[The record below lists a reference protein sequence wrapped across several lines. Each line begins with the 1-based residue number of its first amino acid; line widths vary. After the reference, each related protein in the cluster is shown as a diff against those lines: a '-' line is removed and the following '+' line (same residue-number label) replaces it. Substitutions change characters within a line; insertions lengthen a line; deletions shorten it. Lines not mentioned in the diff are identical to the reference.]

1 MRETLVKSE
10 EFKHSP
16 LGKIPEDWDVV
27 TVESIAADKPY
38 AVVDGPF
45 GSNLKTEHYR
55 EYGIPVIQSGF
66 VTSGVFLAE
75 SYVYVDRT
83 LFQAQKRS
91 AVEPGDIVM
100 AKIGAQCGTS
110 AILPANH
117 PVGILAGNSLKIST
131 NPDKCRAA
139 YLLRILHYYYD
150 TGQIDLIKTETAQPA
165 ISLKNLRALKIP
177 LPLWVKEQDA
187 ITSILDALDETIAHT
202 SSLIAKLK
210 QMKAGLLH
218 DLLTRGLDEN
228 GELRDAIG
236 HPEQFKDSPLGQIPK
251 DWEVYPL
258 KECVCRD
265 AQITYG
271 IVQAGSHVEGGVPY
285 IRTGDM
291 AGDRLSIKGLLRT
304 SPQIAASYHRSK
316 VRTGEIVCA
325 IRATVGKVLEVP
337 PELDGANLTQGT
349 ARIAPREDI
358 NNHFLLWALRST
370 YVQRQFGLAV
380 KGTTFSEITLENL
393 RQIKVALPSH
403 REEQD
408 KIAEILDSHDTRTRA
423 EEVYRDKL
431 KLQKQGLMHD
441 LLTGKVRVKD
451 ADKLTSASDTV

>member
-1 MRETLVKSE
+1 MGWGMRETLVKTE
-10 EFKHSP
+10 EFKDSP
-16 LGKIPEDWDVV
+16 VGRIPKDWDVKPLSELADV
-27 TVESIAADKPY
+27 DRGKFTHRPRNDPRFYGGSYPFIQTGDIANSSGGILSTYSQTLNERGITVSREFPVGTIAITIAANIADTAILGIPMFFPDSVVG
-38 AVVDGPF
+38 AVVKKPNSIRYVELCIRRAKQRLDARAPQ
-45 GSNLKTEHYR
+45 SAQKNINLEDLR
-55 EYGIPVIQSGF
+55 PLLIPVPCPEEQHKI
-66 VTSGVFLAE
+66 AE
-75 SYVYVDRT
+75 V
-83 LFQAQKRS
+83 
-91 AVEPGDIVM
+91 I
-100 AKIGAQCGTS
+100 
-110 AILPANH
+110 
-117 PVGILAGNSLKIST
+117 
-131 NPDKCRAA
+131 
-139 YLLRILHYYYD
+139 D
-150 TGQIDLIKTETAQPA
+150 TIEEA
-165 ISLKNLRALKIP
+165 
-177 LPLWVKEQDA
+177 
-187 ITSILDALDETIAHT
+187 IAHT

-228 GELRDAIG
+228 GELRDAIA
-236 HPEQFKDSPLGQIPK
+236 HPEQFKPSPLGRIPK
-251 DWEVYPL
+251 DWGVYPL
-258 KECVCRD
+258 KECVYRD

-291 AGDRLSIKGLLRT
+291 ARDRLSIEGLLRT

-358 NNHFLLWALRST
+358 NNHFLLWALRSS
-370 YVQRQFGLAV
+370 YAQRQFDLAV

-393 RQIKVALPSH
+393 RDIKVALPSH

-408 KIAEILDSHDTRTRA
+408 KIAEILDSHDTRIRA

-441 LLTGKVRVKD
+441 LLTGKVRVKN
-451 ADKLTSASDTV
+451 A

>member
-1 MRETLVKSE
+1 MREALVKAE
-10 EFKHSP
+10 EFSDSS
-16 LGKIPEDWDVV
+16 LGKIPKDWDVV
-27 TVESIAADKPY
+27 TVESIAADKPHS
-38 AVVDGPF
+38 VVDGPF

-75 SYVYVDRT
+75 SYVYVDRA

-177 LPLWVKEQDA
+177 LPLCVKEQDA
-187 ITSILDALDETIAHT
+187 ITSILDALDEAIAQT

-228 GELRDAIG
+228 GELRNAIA
-236 HPEQFKDSPLGQIPK
+236 HPEHFKDSPLGGIPK
-251 DWEVYPL
+251 DWEVVTVADIATDVTDGDHHTPERSDSGVFLLSARNVLNGYLALEDVDFVPEHEYQRMIRRCNPEPGDIL
-258 KECVCRD
+258 ISCSGTIGRVCEVPVNFRCVLVRSAALVKLERTRCQSRFIEAVLQSD
-265 AQITYG
+265 
-271 IVQAGSHVEGGVPY
+271 IVQNQILMEQLQAAQPNLFQGSINRLRFALPPLNEQERISEIIDTHNNR
-285 IRTGDM
+285 IRT
-291 AGDRLSIKGLLRT
+291 
-304 SPQIAASYHRSK
+304 
-316 VRTGEIVCA
+316 
-325 IRATVGKVLEVP
+325 
-337 PELDGANLTQGT
+337 
-349 ARIAPREDI
+349 
-358 NNHFLLWALRST
+358 
-370 YVQRQFGLAV
+370 
-380 KGTTFSEITLENL
+380 
-393 RQIKVALPSH
+393 
-403 REEQD
+403 EE
-408 KIAEILDSHDTRTRA
+408 A
-423 EEVYRDKL
+423 YRDKL

-441 LLTGKVRVKD
+441 LLTGKVRVKN
-451 ADKLTSASDTV
+451 A